1 MLPRLALNGDLPD
14 FYFLSSWDLDWLHE
28 RIILKQWNE
37 HFLLVMRIR
46 GICFI

>member
-1 MLPRLALNGDLPD
+1 
-14 FYFLSSWDLDWLHE
+14 LDWLHE

-46 GICFI
+46 GICFIWRQMRERIT